1 MFEYVMKQP
10 TTEKG
15 RRVGI
20 IGVIMVVGDGLIQ
33 FICRWQIR
41 QLRQI
46 RNRSS
51 NMRHSQTVL

>member
-20 IGVIMVVGDGLIQ
+20 IGVIMVVGDGLS
-33 FICRWQIR
+33 IR